1 MLTTLGAPER
11 RRWRGKRGRDLETA
25 EPESVPTTR
34 VTVVRPEPF
43 PSRAEADD
51 WLARLRSSGA
61 EAELDAAFAL
71 LNRALHAW
79 RAAAGDPYA
88 GDVVL
93 HRALVARIGLGD
105 GESVADGRFAEAWE
119 LPPPG
124 ARRTRR
130 SMEAPEER
138 FAALLAGHA
147 SPLVAEE
154 LVLRARADLDAG
166 RTRAGCAPG
175 ARGARVA
182 AGGARS
188 AGRGGAR
195 GSAPARGGRGEPRPA
210 RRGHGPG
217 GRRPRRRDQGDG
229 DLLPPRAPRRVT
241 PERLARSSRRAEAS
255 ALEYR

>member
-166 RTRAGCAPG
+166 RTRQAALQ
-175 ARGARVA
+175 ARVA
-182 AGGARS
+182 LESLLAELDP
-188 AGRGGAR
+188 
-195 GSAPARGGRGEPRPA
+195 PAAEGLEDQRRLVADAANLALRGEVTAPVA
-210 RRGHGPG
+210 AGL
-217 GRRPRRRDQGDG
+217 GDAI
-229 DLLPPRAPRRVT
+229 RAMETCCRRV
-241 PERLARSSRRAEAS
+241 RLGG
-255 ALEYR
+255 